1 MNINNKIISYDIS
14 KQLPQSTQ
22 KATEQIEAK
31 QPADLK
37 KVEGTERAEQDAI
50 VNLSPALKEV
60 QTIKEIIASEP
71 DVREDKVAELKE
83 RIESGKYEIDHQAV
97 ADKMVDSFIDELS

>member
-1 MNINNKIISYDIS
+1 MNINDKIISYDIG
-14 KQLPQSTQ
+14 KQLTQSTQ
-22 KATEQIEAK
+22 KATKQIEAK

-37 KVEGTERAEQDAI
+37 KVEGAEQTAQDTI
-50 VNLSPALKEV
+50 VNLSPASKEV

-83 RIESGKYEIDHQAV
+83 RIESGRYEIDHQAV
-97 ADKMVDSFIDELS
+97 AAKMVDSFIDEIL

>member
-31 QPADLK
+31 QSADLK
-37 KVEGTERAEQDAI
+37 KVEGTEKTAQDTI

-60 QTIKEIIASEP
+60 QTIKEIIVAEP

-83 RIESGKYEIDHQAV
+83 RIESGRYEIDYPAV
-97 ADKMVDSFIDELS
+97 ADKMVDSFIDEVL